1 MIYEKS
7 LFTADLRSDRK
18 TMLKLVIEKK
28 RMQMIYLA
36 NITGLTSKK
45 TVKCS
50 QELDELLNLVQNV
63 NHAQ

>member
-1 MIYEKS
+1 
-7 LFTADLRSDRK
+7 
-18 TMLKLVIEKK
+18 MLKLVIEKK

-36 NITGLTSKK
+36 TITGLTSKK

-50 QELDELLNLVQNV
+50 QELDELLNLVQNF